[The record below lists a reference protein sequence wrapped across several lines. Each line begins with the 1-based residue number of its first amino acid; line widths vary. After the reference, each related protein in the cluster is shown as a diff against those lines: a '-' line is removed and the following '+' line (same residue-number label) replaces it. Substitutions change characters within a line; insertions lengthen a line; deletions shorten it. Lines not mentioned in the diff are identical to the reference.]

1 MKIAKETIE
10 TIMKQFTLDCNLK
23 EAEEIASGTMYLSKS
38 RALAGAR
45 IAADT
50 SLFFIAIL
58 FMGKAYL
65 MADESIY
72 EGCKEVFQ
80 DVEPAWFC
88 KFPNLRILDRIL
100 NEYDHE
106 IADTHIYFLPD
117 EDAKQIEETRTVE
130 WYGRNEIAGMK
141 DTNPFSN
148 ALCFSPTQ
156 PDIMA
161 VAMRENDK
169 LVAMAGASLD
179 GAYVRQIGIDV
190 NQAYQ
195 GKGMATYLTTLLK
208 QRITE
213 EGYLPFYGT
222 SESHGISRSVAVRS
236 GFLPAWTEIYVK
248 KKTN

>member
-1 MKIAKETIE
+1 MKIARETID
-10 TIMKQFTLDCNLK
+10 TIMKQFALDCNLK
-23 EAEEIASGTMYLSKS
+23 DAEEIAPGKMYLSKS
-38 RALAGAR
+38 RALMGAR
-45 IAADT
+45 MVADT
-50 SLFFIAIL
+50 DLFFRAVI

-65 MADESIY
+65 MVDESIY
-72 EGCKEVFQ
+72 EGCKEVFK

-117 EDAKQIEETRTVE
+117 AEAAQMEETRPVE
-130 WYGRNEIAGMK
+130 WYGRNEIAAMK
-141 DTNPFSN
+141 DNNPFTN

-156 PDIMA
+156 PDIIA
-161 VAMRENDK
+161 VAMREQGE

-190 NQAYQ
+190 EEQYQ
-195 GKGMATYLTTLLK
+195 GKGMASYLTTLLK
-208 QRITE
+208 QRILE
-213 EGYLPFYGT
+213 EGAIPFYGT
-222 SESHGISRSVAVRS
+222 SESHGVSRSVAVKS

-248 KKTN
+248 RKTN